1 VIITLGTLGTLNTL
15 GTQNISMEIS
25 LLQWIGYLAS
35 IAIALSMT
43 MSSILKFRW
52 INLFGALTFST
63 YGFLIGA
70 WPVGFLNAFIALV
83 DIYYLNSIYSKK
95 EVFEILE
102 LRPENRYLIRFLE
115 FHKIDIEK
123 FFPGFSYKPEMNTV
137 SFFVLRNMAVAGVFL
152 AHRDQNHCLSVG
164 LDFVLPEYR
173 DFKNGKYIYLR
184 LRDRFINEGF
194 TKVVAEGNSEK
205 YSQYLSKLGFQ
216 KNADGLFEK
225 ELVSAHPT
233 GV

>member
-1 VIITLGTLGTLNTL
+1 
-15 GTQNISMEIS
+15 MEVS

-35 IAIALSMT
+35 IIIAISMM

-52 INLFGALTFST
+52 INLIGALTFST

-83 DIYYLNSIYSKK
+83 DIYYLYSIYSKK

-102 LRPENRYLIRFLE
+102 VRADNRYLLRFLQ
-115 FHKIDIEK
+115 FHEK
-123 FFPGFSYKPEMNTV
+123 EIQHFCPGFTYQPELNTV

-152 AHRDQNHCLSVG
+152 AHRKEDHCLSVG

-184 LRDRFINEGF
+184 LRNRFIKKGF
-194 TKVVAEGNSEK
+194 TKVIAEGKSEK
-205 YSQYLSKLGFQ
+205 YSDYLSKLGFE
-216 KNADGLFEK
+216 KNTEGLFEK
-225 ELVSAHPT
+225 SLVSAHPQ

>member
-1 VIITLGTLGTLNTL
+1 
-15 GTQNISMEIS
+15 MEIS

-63 YGFLIGA
+63 YGFLLGA
-70 WPVGFLNAFIALV
+70 LPVGFLNAFIALV
-83 DIYYLNSIYSKK
+83 DIYYLNSVYSKK

-102 LRPENRYLIRFLE
+102 VRSDNKYMVRFLQ
-115 FHKIDIEK
+115 FHEDDIEK
-123 FFPGFSYKPEMNTV
+123 FFPGFAYRPEMNTI
-137 SFFVLRNMAVAGVFL
+137 SFIVLRNMAVAGVFL
-152 AHRDQNHCLSVG
+152 AHCDQDQCLSVG

-173 DFKNGKYIYLR
+173 DFKNGKFIYLR
-184 LRDRFINEGF
+184 LKDRFINEGF
-194 TKVVAEGNSEK
+194 TKVIADGRSKK
-205 YSQYLSKLGFQ
+205 YSKYLLKLGFE
-216 KNADGLFEK
+216 KNTEGMFEK
-225 ELVSAHPT
+225 ALVSAHPQ

>member
-1 VIITLGTLGTLNTL
+1 
-15 GTQNISMEIS
+15 MEIS

-43 MSSILKFRW
+43 MTSILKFRW
-52 INLFGALTFST
+52 INLAGALTFSI

-102 LRPENRYLIRFLE
+102 IRADNRYLIRFLQ
-115 FHKIDIEK
+115 FHEDDIEK
-123 FFPGFSYKPEMNTV
+123 FFPGFSYRPELNTV

-152 AHRDQNHCLSVG
+152 AHRDQDHRLSVG

-173 DFKNGKYIYLR
+173 DFKNGKFIYLR

-194 TKVVAEGNSEK
+194 TKIVAEGKSEK
-205 YSQYLSKLGFQ
+205 YSQYLAKLGFR
-216 KNADGLFEK
+216 KNAESMFEK

>member
-1 VIITLGTLGTLNTL
+1 
-15 GTQNISMEIS
+15 MEIS
-25 LLQWIGYLAS
+25 LLQWIGYFAS
-35 IAIALSMT
+35 ATIAVSMM

-52 INLFGALTFST
+52 INLVGAITFST

-70 WPVGFLNAFIALV
+70 LPVGFLNAFIALV
-83 DIYYLNSIYSKK
+83 DIYYLYTIYSKK

-102 LRPENRYLIRFLE
+102 VRADNRYLLRFLQ
-115 FHKIDIEK
+115 FHEKDIQH
-123 FFPGFSYKPEMNTV
+123 FFPGFTYQPELNTI

-152 AHRDQNHCLSVG
+152 AHRKENHCLSVG

-184 LRDRFINEGF
+184 LRNRFINEGF
-194 TKVVAEGNSEK
+194 TKVIAEGRSEK
-205 YSQYLSKLGFQ
+205 YSSYLSKLGFE
-216 KNADGLFEK
+216 KNQEGLFEK
-225 ELVSAHPT
+225 TLVPAQAA